1 MKDRFGLETRGTPR
15 AVAAL
20 EQAVEALF
28 AMRPEAMGFLKT
40 AASDP
45 ECALGRMLGAYLGL
59 MSSERA
65 PGTAGVARMG
75 EIVPA
80 DDREAAHLSVI
91 RSWAAGDWAG
101 ASRRLDDLLEAWP
114 ADPIALNAGHQL
126 DFFLGDAARLRSRPA
141 TALEAW
147 DPADP
152 AWSYLF
158 GLQAF
163 GLEELGDYP
172 AAEASARRALDAAP
186 GDVWAQH
193 ALVHALEM
201 QGRSQAGL
209 DLLEARQADWAH
221 DHFLK
226 VHTSWHAAL
235 FALETDGVERALA
248 LHDTAVWDGG
258 PDPLAMTLI
267 DSAGLL
273 WRLKLD
279 GVEAGGRWDRLSDE
293 WALRDEGA
301 WYAFNDLHAVLA
313 HCGAGRL
320 DRARALLDRMAAA
333 AANPDPAATNA
344 QALRAAGLSAARG
357 ALAFAEG
364 DFAACVAWLAPV
376 RRLLSVFGGSHAQR
390 DAWQRTLLVAALR
403 GGETGFARMLV
414 EERLAERPS
423 SAWSRARLA
432 EVDAL
437 SR

>member
-20 EQAVEALF
+20 EQALEALF

-59 MSSERA
+59 MSSERG
-65 PGTAGVARMG
+65 PGGAGVARMG
-75 EIVPA
+75 QIAPA

-91 RSWAAGDWAG
+91 RAWAAGDWAG

-141 TALEAW
+141 RALEAW

-152 AWSYLF
+152 AWPYLF

-172 AAEASARRALDAAP
+172 AAEAAAQRALEAAP
-186 GDVWAQH
+186 DDVWAQH

-209 DLLEARQADWAH
+209 DLLEARRADWAH

-235 FALETDGVERALA
+235 FALETDGAERALA
-248 LHDTAVWDGG
+248 LHDAAVWDGG

-279 GVEAGGRWDRLSDE
+279 GVEAGGRWDRLSEE

-320 DRARALLDRMAAA
+320 ERARALVDRMAAA

-344 QALRAAGLSAARG
+344 QALRSAGLPAARG
-357 ALAFAEG
+357 VLAFAEG

-403 GGETGFARMLV
+403 SGQAGFARVLV
-414 EERLAERPS
+414 EERLAERPES
-423 SAWSRARLA
+423 PWSQARLA